1 MKHKIILISILI
13 AFGSLKVYTQ
23 TLAHTTWFVTNGS
36 TLNVYIIF
44 KTDTVMSGTSIG
56 NATPLSSFTESL
68 NNFTVTDFTGNCLST
83 GTYTFDILAD
93 TLNFT
98 LVTDLCSN
106 RTQVLTTYHW
116 TRVYTVG
123 IAENSIADLRIYPNP
138 IADIL
143 FINIDTHE
151 PSTVTLYDIASRK
164 LLQETF
170 TGNATLNTEQLAD
183 GVYIYEVLNEK
194 GIVRKGKVIKQ

>member
-1 MKHKIILISILI
+1 MLLILRPFLDIEYALTAIAEFIATKYETIICRNICFNIYWNSKWNRII
-13 AFGSLKVYTQ
+13 YI
-23 TLAHTTWFVTNGS
+23 TN
-36 TLNVYIIF
+36 II
-44 KTDTVMSGTSIG
+44 
-56 NATPLSSFTESL
+56 
-68 NNFTVTDFTGNCLST
+68 
-83 GTYTFDILAD
+83 AD
-93 TLNFT
+93 TLYFT

-123 IAENSIADLRIYPNP
+123 IAENSLADLRIYPNP

-151 PSTVTLYDIASRK
+151 PSTVTLYDIASQK

-183 GVYIYEVLNEK
+183 GVYIYEVLNKK